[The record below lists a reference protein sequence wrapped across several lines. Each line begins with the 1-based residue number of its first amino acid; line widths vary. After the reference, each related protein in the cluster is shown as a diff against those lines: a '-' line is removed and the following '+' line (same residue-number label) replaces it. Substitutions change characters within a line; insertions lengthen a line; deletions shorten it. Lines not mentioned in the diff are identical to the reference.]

1 MITKVFFH
9 FKIKILLGRDA
20 VPNPHV
26 TFERSKV
33 IIYAA
38 YRRCIT
44 PPLFQGRK
52 KWREKRLFSA
62 PCRWAKRRLRTFRYA
77 PRLQLS
83 LEVRTIRHARTI
95 NRSLRAKLRN
105 PYIAPKGSDRGLNQ
119 HCVSM
124 SILYDNF
131 LRNRFNGSPTHS

>member
-9 FKIKILLGRDA
+9 FKNKTLLGRDA

-52 KWREKRLFSA
+52 KWREKRLFHSDAVRLSA
-62 PCRWAKRRLRTFRYA
+62 SLQTVPYA
-77 PRLQLS
+77 LRLQLS

-95 NRSLRAKLRN
+95 NRSLRAKLGN
-105 PYIAPKGSDRGLNQ
+105 PL
-119 HCVSM
+119 
-124 SILYDNF
+124 
-131 LRNRFNGSPTHS
+131 